1 MSRGTTS
8 RRRGQELED
17 ALLEAAWDELLAV
30 GYGGFTIDGVAT
42 RAETS
47 RPVLYRRWPNR
58 ADLAI
63 AAVRHYG
70 RRELVPTPDTG
81 SLREDLL
88 KLMRDASSARSEMAV
103 LFSIQMGQ
111 YFAETG
117 TSPADLRADFLSG
130 KQTPWGIG
138 TIMQRAVDRGEI
150 DPARL
155 TPRIANLPTD
165 LMRHEL
171 MMTLQPISEATLVDI
186 VDNIFLPLVTPQ
198 DHR

>member
-1 MSRGTTS
+1 MNHGTTS

-42 RAETS
+42 RAGTS

-58 ADLAI
+58 ADLAV
-63 AAVRHYG
+63 AALRHHG
-70 RRELVPTPDTG
+70 RRDPVPTPDTG

-88 KLMRDASSARSEMAV
+88 ELMRDASSTRSEMAV
-103 LFSIQMGQ
+103 LFSIHMGQ

-117 TSPADLRADFLSG
+117 TSPADLRAEFLSG

-171 MMTLQPISEATLVDI
+171 MMTLQPIPEATLVDI

-198 DHR
+198 R